1 MKQAT
6 GKTVTAFKAFLEST
20 FELTLKSA
28 PNAQVKLNHLSLDSR
43 KIKSN
48 DVFIALQGEQTH
60 GLKYLAQVL
69 VAKPSVIIADRALT
83 DIEEATVEAF
93 KAEIN
98 EPISI
103 WIIPNIKNNLGVLG
117 DWFYN
122 APSSQIKVVGI
133 TGTNGKTS
141 SAFYTAQLLE
151 LQGKKVALMGTLGN
165 GAIHALQPTQNT
177 TPDAIQVHRLLSEFL
192 EQGFQ
197 WVVME
202 VSSHALCLG
211 RVQAVKFNTVAMTQV
226 TRDHI
231 DFHGT
236 VEAYR
241 QAKMRLF
248 TDYQADHRIVNLADS
263 TGQKIAAELAGGS
276 FTSTRFTYSAKEPQ
290 TDSFSRAD
298 MQLEYFKLNQAGFS
312 GQLAVA
318 QSKERFKAT
327 LMGAFNLENLFCA
340 LAILYQN
347 QFELPV
353 LLRGVEQLKSVLG
366 RMQVVHHQPTVI
378 VDFAHTPD
386 ALEQVLQAV
395 KAHGQA
401 FEVTTHGQ
409 QEHKLSLV
417 FGCGGDRDKGKRPL
431 MAKVAE
437 KYVDTL
443 ILTSD
448 NPRTESPKR
457 IIEEICVGVSDMLV
471 NQERLQIEER
481 REKAIVMA
489 LAQAKSDDIV
499 IIAGKGHEDYQEIDG
514 VKYPFSDIKVI
525 QQFYAAT

>member
-1 MKQAT
+1 MTQSA
-6 GKTVTAFKAFLEST
+6 GKTIIELKRFLQTT
-20 FELTLKSA
+20 FELTLKE
-28 PNAQVKLNHLSLDSR
+28 AQNPQGKLNHLSLDSR
-43 KIKSN
+43 KIKAN

-69 VAKPSVIIADRALT
+69 ASKPAVIITDRALT
-83 DIEEATVEAF
+83 DIERSTVDAFEAEAGMT
-93 KAEIN
+93 ICVWV
-98 EPISI
+98 IL
-103 WIIPNIKNNLGVLG
+103 NIKNSLGILG

-122 APSSQIKVVGI
+122 SPSSQIKVVGI

-151 LQGKKVALMGTLGN
+151 LQDQKVALMGTLGN
-165 GAIHALQPTQNT
+165 GAINALQATQNT

-248 TDYQADHRIVNLADS
+248 TEYQADNRIVNLTDA
-263 TGQKIAAELAGGS
+263 TGKNIVAELENS
-276 FTSTRFTYSAKEPQ
+276 QSTSTLFTYSAEKRQ
-290 TDSFSRAD
+290 VDNQITAD
-298 MQLEYFKLNQAGFS
+298 LQLERLDLSQAGFS
-312 GQLAVA
+312 GQLSITKS
-318 QSKERFKAT
+318 QYNFKAY

-340 LAILYQN
+340 LAILHQN
-347 QFELPV
+347 QFKLDALLNEL
-353 LLRGVEQLKSVLG
+353 EQLKSVPG
-366 RMQVVHHQPTVI
+366 RMQVVHQKPTVI

-395 KAHGQA
+395 KAHGQV
-401 FEVTTHGQ
+401 FEVVNNNQ
-409 QEHKLSLV
+409 QKSKLCVV

-431 MAKVAE
+431 MAAIAE
-437 KYVDTL
+437 KYADNL
-443 ILTSD
+443 IVTSD
-448 NPRTESPKR
+448 NPRTENPMQ
-457 IIEEICVGVSDMLV
+457 IIEEICVGLS
-471 NQERLQIEER
+471 NQLSSQARVQVEEK
-481 REKAIVMA
+481 REKAIAMA
-489 LAQAKSDDIV
+489 LTQAKAGDIV
-499 IIAGKGHEDYQEIDG
+499 VIAGKGHEDYQEIDG